1 MGVVEKKAFVSG
13 FCTLYAR
20 KYSVLNFKSA
30 KCLEFCLYLN
40 FVHFFLRENV
50 GKFDTLTLYFAGVK
64 SNVESAQLRRHCSEA
79 LE

>member
-1 MGVVEKKAFVSG
+1 MKRKPLLLDY
-13 FCTLYAR
+13 TLYAR

-30 KCLEFCLYLN
+30 ECLEFCS
-40 FVHFFLRENV
+40 VFLRENF

-64 SNVESAQLRRHCSEA
+64 SNVESAQLRQCSEA

>member
-1 MGVVEKKAFVSG
+1 MKRKPLFLDY
-13 FCTLYAR
+13 TLYAR

-30 KCLEFCLYLN
+30 KFFRILFVLKFCSV
-40 FVHFFLRENV
+40 FVRENF

-64 SNVESAQLRRHCSEA
+64 SDVESAAQLRHCSEA